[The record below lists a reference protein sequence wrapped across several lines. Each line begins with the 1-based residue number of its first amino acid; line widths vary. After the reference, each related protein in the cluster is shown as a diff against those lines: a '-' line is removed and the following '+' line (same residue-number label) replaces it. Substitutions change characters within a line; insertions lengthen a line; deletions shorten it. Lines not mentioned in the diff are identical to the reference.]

1 MRKNETRRDRRA
13 RQEKE
18 YTVRLLITEATF
30 MMRFHRYDAAV
41 TTINKVRLPVTT
53 INKVRLLVTTIN
65 KVRLPVT
72 AINKVRLLVPLVY

>member
-41 TTINKVRLPVTT
+41 TTINKVRRPVTT
-53 INKVRLLVTTIN
+53 INKVNLLVTTIN
-65 KVRLPVT
+65 KVRLF
-72 AINKVRLLVPLVY
+72 APLVY